1 MPTEIKELD
10 PDVSGAHRIVIT
22 LPAYHA
28 ETTLEKTVADLP
40 AGLADELIL
49 VDDASADNTAQLA
62 RDLGI
67 SVYVH
72 PQNLGYGGNQK
83 TCYSKALESGADIVV
98 LLHPDYQ
105 YDPKAVPLLI
115 APILAGEAD
124 MTFGS
129 RFAGLGD
136 PRGGGMPR
144 YRYWGN
150 RFTTMVENLA
160 LGTHFSEMHSGLRAY
175 TRQCL
180 LSLPFLDYSND
191 FSFDAQFLVDAVV
204 GGQRVVEVP
213 IPTRYT
219 KESSSISIIRSLKY
233 VWQSM
238 IYAWA
243 QSRRW
248 GRRGKRSPVTLRPL
262 ILDSADD
269 GGRRETDCALCGRE
283 NLKLL
288 YPANVI
294 GEALPE
300 EFACTSDA
308 LASHDDIVE
317 CRDCGMIS
325 SRPTDSQARI
335 VGNYEAMTD
344 ELYLEEQRA
353 RTELFG
359 WVLDRVEGYWS
370 PGRTLQE
377 VGSNVGLFLK
387 VAGERGWKASGV
399 EPSRW
404 AVQTGRDLF
413 GVDLVPGTLQDLSN
427 TSPVDAV
434 VMLDVLE
441 HLYDPLNDLR
451 TLRKLVHDDGILAL
465 STINVDGIHGR
476 LRKGSWPWF
485 IRPHLH
491 YFNPSTLSSMLVT
504 AGFRIVGWRN
514 VPRAFH
520 VSYVAER
527 AAGTNRALARAALV
541 AARVADPRVPLGW
554 LGDVV
559 MVEARPV

>member
-1 MPTEIKELD
+1 MPG
-10 PDVSGAHRIVIT
+10 SHRIVIT

-40 AGLADELIL
+40 TGLADELIL

-83 TCYSKALESGADIVV
+83 TCYSKALESEADIVV

-115 APILAGEAD
+115 APILAGDAD

-150 RFTTMVENLA
+150 RFTTTIENLV

-175 TRQCL
+175 TRRCL

-191 FSFDAQFLVDAVV
+191 FTFDAQFLVDAVI

-219 KESSSISIIRSLKY
+219 KESSSISILRSLKY

-238 IYAWA
+238 RYAWA

-248 GRRGKRSPVTLRPL
+248 GRRGKRSPLTLHARRPL
-262 ILDSADD
+262 PFRGRQTARTTSA
-269 GGRRETDCALCGRE
+269 CALCGGER
-283 NLKLL
+283 LKLL
-288 YPANVI
+288 YPANAE
-294 GEALPE
+294 GEALPD

-308 LASHDDIVE
+308 LSSHDDIVE
-317 CRDCGMIS
+317 CRDCGMVS
-325 SRPTDSQARI
+325 SLPAADEARI
-335 VGNYEAMTD
+335 VDNYEQMTD
-344 ELYLEEQRA
+344 ELYLEEQQA
-353 RTELFG
+353 RVELFE
-359 WVLDRVEGYWS
+359 WVLDRVDGFWS
-370 PGRTLQE
+370 PGRRLVE

-387 VAGERGWKASGV
+387 VAGDRGWKASGI

-404 AVQTGRDLF
+404 AVETGRKRF
-413 GVDLVPGTLQDLSN
+413 GVDLAQGTLQDLSGEE
-427 TSPVDAV
+427 SSDAV

-441 HLYDPLNDLR
+441 HLYDPLNDLKR
-451 TLRKLVHDDGILAL
+451 LRSLLHDDGVLAL
-465 STINVDGIHGR
+465 STINIEGLHGR
-476 LRKGSWPWF
+476 IRKGSWPWF

-491 YFNPSTLSSMLVT
+491 YFSPSTLAWMLEE
-504 AGFRIVGWRN
+504 AGFQMVGWQN

-520 VSYVAER
+520 LSYVAER
-527 AAGTNRALARAALV
+527 AAGSHRSLAVAALAAAKI
-541 AARVADPRVPLGW
+541 ADPRLPLGW

-559 MVEARPV
+559 MVEARPVARHS

>member
-1 MPTEIKELD
+1 MPG
-10 PDVSGAHRIVIT
+10 SQRIVVT

-28 ETTLEKTVADLP
+28 ESTLEKTVADLP

-49 VDDASADNTAQLA
+49 VDDASADNTAELA
-62 RDLGI
+62 RSLGI

-136 PRGGGMPR
+136 PRGGGMPG

-175 TRQCL
+175 TRGCL
-180 LSLPFLDYSND
+180 LSLPYLDYSND
-191 FSFDAQFLVDAVV
+191 FFFDAQFLVDAVI

-219 KESSSISIIRSLKY
+219 KESSSISVMRSLKY

-238 IYAWA
+238 AYAW
-243 QSRRW
+243 SRSRHW
-248 GRRGKRSPVTLRPL
+248 GRRGRRSPLNIV
-262 ILDSADD
+262 
-269 GGRRETDCALCGRE
+269 RREPLTVPGRDSPRTTATCALCGSSRM
-283 NLKLL
+283 KLR
-288 YPANVI
+288 YAANVQ

-308 LASHDDIVE
+308 LALHDDIVACE
-317 CRDCGMIS
+317 VCGMVS
-325 SRPTDSQARI
+325 SVPPEGGASIVRSYEQMTDDLYLAEQQARS
-335 VGNYEAMTD
+335 
-344 ELYLEEQRA
+344 
-353 RTELFG
+353 ELFG
-359 WVLDRVEGYWS
+359 WVLDRIDGFWV
-370 PGRTLQE
+370 PGRRMLE

-387 VAGERGWKASGV
+387 VAGDRGWKASGI

-404 AVQTGRDLF
+404 AVTTGRERF
-413 GVDLVPGTLQDLSN
+413 GVDLRQGTLEDFASEEP
-427 TSPVDAV
+427 SDAI

-441 HLYDPLNDLR
+441 HLYDPLADLR
-451 TLRKLVHDDGILAL
+451 LLRSLLDEDGLL
-465 STINVDGIHGR
+465 TVSTINIEGFHGR
-476 LRKGSWPWF
+476 VRNESWPWF

-491 YFNPSTLSSMLVT
+491 YFSPKTLAWMLNV
-504 AGFRIVGWRN
+504 AGFEMVGWKN
-514 VPRAFH
+514 VPRLFH
-520 VSYVAER
+520 LSYVAER
-527 AAGTNRALARAALV
+527 AAETNRVLAATALAAS
-541 AARVADPRVPLGW
+541 RVADPRLPLGW

-559 MVEARPV
+559 MVQARSKRGG

>member
-1 MPTEIKELD
+1 MPG
-10 PDVSGAHRIVIT
+10 SHRIVVT

-28 ETTLEKTVADLP
+28 ESTLERTVADLP

-49 VDDASADNTAQLA
+49 VDDASADNTAELA
-62 RDLGI
+62 RSLGI

-136 PRGGGMPR
+136 PRGGGMPG

-150 RFTTMVENLA
+150 RFTTTVENLA

-175 TRQCL
+175 TRRCL
-180 LSLPFLDYSND
+180 LSLPFLEYSND
-191 FSFDAQFLVDAVV
+191 FFFDAQFLVDAVIS
-204 GGQRVVEVP
+204 GRRVVEVP

-219 KESSSISIIRSLKY
+219 KESSSISILRSLKY

-238 IYAWA
+238 AYAWSR
-243 QSRRW
+243 SRRW
-248 GRRGKRSPVTLRPL
+248 GRRGRRSPQTIV
-262 ILDSADD
+262 
-269 GGRRETDCALCGRE
+269 RREPLSVPGRTSPRTTATCALCGSDRMK
-283 NLKLL
+283 LK
-288 YPANVI
+288 YPANAQ
-294 GEALPE
+294 GEALPD

-308 LASHDDIVE
+308 LALHDDIVT
-317 CRDCGMIS
+317 CSICGMVS
-325 SRPTDSQARI
+325 SVPPEDGAAI
-335 VGNYEAMTD
+335 VGNYEQMTD
-344 ELYLEEQRA
+344 DLYLSEQQA
-353 RTELFG
+353 RIELFD
-359 WVLDRVEGYWS
+359 WVLDRMDGFWV
-370 PGRTLQE
+370 PGRTMLE

-387 VAGERGWKASGV
+387 VAGDRGWKASGI
-399 EPSRW
+399 EPSLW
-404 AVQTGRDLF
+404 AVETGRQRF
-413 GVDLVPGTLQDLSN
+413 GVDLRQGTLEDLDPAGS
-427 TSPVDAV
+427 SDAI

-451 TLRKLVHDDGILAL
+451 ILRSLLDDDGLLTL
-465 STINVDGIHGR
+465 STINVEGFHGR
-476 LRKGSWPWF
+476 MRKGDWPWF

-491 YFNPSTLSSMLVT
+491 YFSPRTLAWMLNE
-504 AGFRIVGWRN
+504 AGLEMVGWTN
-514 VPRAFH
+514 VPRLFH
-520 VSYVAER
+520 LSYVAER
-527 AAGTNRALARAALV
+527 AAGTNRALAAAAV
-541 AARVADPRVPLGW
+541 AASKIADPRLPLGW

-559 MVEARPV
+559 MVHARPKRSG

>member
-1 MPTEIKELD
+1 MPG
-10 PDVSGAHRIVIT
+10 SHRIVVT

-28 ETTLEKTVADLP
+28 ESTLEKTVADLP

-83 TCYSKALESGADIVV
+83 TCYSKALESGADVVV

-115 APILAGEAD
+115 APILAGDAD

-136 PRGGGMPR
+136 PRAGGMPR

-150 RFTTMVENLA
+150 RLTTTIENVA

-175 TRQCL
+175 TRECL

-191 FSFDAQFLVDAVV
+191 FFFDAQFLVDAVI
-204 GGQRVVEVP
+204 GGQRVVEIP

-219 KESSSISIIRSLKY
+219 KESSSISILRSLKY

-238 IYAWA
+238 RYAWA

-248 GRRGKRSPVTLRPL
+248 GRRGRRSPITLPW
-262 ILDSADD
+262 
-269 GGRRETDCALCGRE
+269 RRSLGSLTPRTARTTTACALCGGV
-283 NLKLL
+283 NLTLM
-288 YPANVI
+288 YPANAE
-294 GEALPE
+294 GEILPD

-308 LASHDDIVE
+308 LATHDDIVE
-317 CRDCGMIS
+317 CRDCGMVS
-325 SRPTDSQARI
+325 SVPTADETRI
-335 VGNYEAMTD
+335 VDNYERMTD
-344 ELYLEEQRA
+344 ELYLEEQEGRV
-353 RTELFG
+353 ELFG
-359 WVLDRVEGYWS
+359 WVLDQVEGFWS
-370 PGRTLQE
+370 PGRKLIE

-387 VAGERGWKASGV
+387 VAGDRGWKASGI

-404 AVQTGRDLF
+404 AVATGRERF
-413 GVDLVPGTLQDLSN
+413 GVDLTQGTLQDLS
-427 TSPVDAV
+427 PDEPADAI

-441 HLYDPLNDLR
+441 HLYDPLNDLKR
-451 TLRKLVHDDGILAL
+451 LRSLLHQDGVLAL
-465 STINVDGIHGR
+465 STINIEGLHGR
-476 LRKGSWPWF
+476 LRKGAWPWF

-491 YFNPSTLSSMLVT
+491 YFSPTTLSWMLRAADFEV
-504 AGFRIVGWRN
+504 VGWQK
-514 VPRAFH
+514 VPRVFH
-520 VSYVAER
+520 LSYVAER
-527 AAGTNRALARAALV
+527 AAGTNRALSVAAL
-541 AARVADPRVPLGW
+541 AASKIADPRLPLGW

-559 MVEARPV
+559 MIEARPLTRDS